1 MNRKF
6 LLLFSLLI
14 VAIGVAGILINIE
27 DDKNKPYDFV
37 EPKKAN
43 EVDIVL
49 AQSIR
54 DLASG
59 TLLTKNGHVFNPVII
74 R

>member
-37 EPKKAN
+37 EPKKEN

-59 TLLTKNGHVFNPVII
+59 TLLTKNDYALKAITVP
-74 R
+74 